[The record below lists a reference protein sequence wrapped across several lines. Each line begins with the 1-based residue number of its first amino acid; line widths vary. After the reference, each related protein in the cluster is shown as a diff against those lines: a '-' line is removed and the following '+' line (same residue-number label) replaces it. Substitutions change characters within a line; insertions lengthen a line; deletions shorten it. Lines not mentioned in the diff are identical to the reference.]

1 MPLLPS
7 TPENSQFYSKKSI
20 LVQDS
25 VTVRK
30 RATISNK
37 ISLAFLKD
45 PSLLGTKGGQLL
57 LQLINDEKQNVRA
70 SNAEIAELNKI
81 IHKRL
86 KLRQSKQNGW
96 ENEIVKF
103 ALDKVLLK
111 PTQLTTNLINSYF
124 GDHQKN

>member
-1 MPLLPS
+1 M
-7 TPENSQFYSKKSI
+7 
-20 LVQDS
+20 VQDS

-86 KLRQSKQNGW
+86 KQRQSKQNGW

-111 PTQLTTNLINSYF
+111 PTQLATNLINSYF